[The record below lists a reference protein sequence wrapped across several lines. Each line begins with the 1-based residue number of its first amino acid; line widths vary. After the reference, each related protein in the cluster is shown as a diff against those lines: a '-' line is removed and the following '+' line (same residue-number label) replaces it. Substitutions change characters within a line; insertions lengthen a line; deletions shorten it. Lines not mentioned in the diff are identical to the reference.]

1 MTSKKTLWAFLLTL
15 VLAMFLAACAGG
27 SDDADSGDGGS
38 TDDGGSETEDGATA
52 EGGSGGDLMLNV
64 LSDASSLD
72 PHGSNDVPSSNIQ
85 ANIYETL
92 VFQNADNEIEPLL
105 AESWE
110 AVDDLTWEFK
120 LREDVTF
127 HDGSAF
133 NAEVVKAN
141 LDRVLDPDVAS
152 PRGFLYEMITEVN
165 VIDEYNVQ
173 IVTEYPFAPLLAHLS
188 HSGGGMISMD
198 AIEADY
204 AAMEEGSEPGSVIAQ
219 EPVGTGFFKFESWT
233 PGEEIVLSN
242 NEEHWDGGAQVD
254 TVTFRVVPES
264 GTRVAELE
272 TGNAHIIDPLQP
284 NEVSRVDNLDNASA
298 QIQGSTS
305 LSYLGFNM
313 EQEPFDNQQV
323 RQAISMAVDKA
334 SIIEGI
340 YEGYGVPAVGPIP
353 PGVFGY
359 DESVEPLEYN
369 MDEARAL
376 LEEAGFA
383 DGFSTTIMTNDNPQR
398 VDTAVLVQ
406 EALAELNIDVEI
418 EVVEFGSFLDE
429 TAAGNHDM
437 FILGWSTPTA
447 DADYATYALFHSS
460 QVGAPGNRSFL
471 QDDEVDS
478 LLDQGRQE
486 TDQDARAEIYS
497 QLQERLVEVAPMVY
511 IHHQEYLTGVSDNVS
526 GFSTLPNGLY
536 QLKDVTISE

>member
-1 MTSKKTLWAFLLTL
+1 
-15 VLAMFLAACAGG
+15 
-27 SDDADSGDGGS
+27 
-38 TDDGGSETEDGATA
+38 
-52 EGGSGGDLMLNV
+52 
-64 LSDASSLD
+64 
-72 PHGSNDVPSSNIQ
+72 
-85 ANIYETL
+85 
-92 VFQNADNEIEPLL
+92 
-105 AESWE
+105 
-110 AVDDLTWEFK
+110 
-120 LREDVTF
+120 
-127 HDGSAF
+127 
-133 NAEVVKAN
+133 
-141 LDRVLDPDVAS
+141 
-152 PRGFLYEMITEVN
+152 
-165 VIDEYNVQ
+165 
-173 IVTEYPFAPLLAHLS
+173 
-188 HSGGGMISMD
+188 
-198 AIEADY
+198 
-204 AAMEEGSEPGSVIAQ
+204 ME
-219 EPVGTGFFKFESWT
+219 K
-233 PGEEIVLSN
+233 
-242 NEEHWDGGAQVD
+242 
-254 TVTFRVVPES
+254 
-264 GTRVAELE
+264 
-272 TGNAHIIDPLQP
+272 
-284 NEVSRVDNLDNASA
+284 
-298 QIQGSTS
+298 
-305 LSYLGFNM
+305 
-313 EQEPFDNQQV
+313 EPFDNQQV

-340 YEGYGVPAVGPIP
+340 YDGYGVEAVGPIP
-353 PGVFGY
+353 PGVFGF
-359 DESVEPLEYN
+359 DDSIEPIEYN
-369 MDEARAL
+369 MDEAKAL

-471 QDDEVDS
+471 KDDEVDQ

-511 IHHQEYLTGVSDNVS
+511 VHHQEYLTGVSDKVS